1 MSDGT
6 CRRFPNLS
14 FTAVRAKLCQNST
27 GITPTPTQIKR
38 EQGKHFLVCMTLAGA
53 GTGLQS
59 LVGLSGPVVRFHL
72 AHGWWLLFLILLLGK
87 FIRDDE
93 AHGNLLC
100 LPSLNFSFCNRHS
113 SLSNFSPP
121 FSFRLNKKSVVFDFF
136 VGNVKTMSSVHDPG
150 WCWDRPSEPCGA

>member
-1 MSDGT
+1 MRWQGRVCRDDMSDGT

-72 AHGWWLLFLILLLGK
+72 AHVTQNIGR
-87 FIRDDE
+87 RD
-93 AHGNLLC
+93 
-100 LPSLNFSFCNRHS
+100 
-113 SLSNFSPP
+113 
-121 FSFRLNKKSVVFDFF
+121 F
-136 VGNVKTMSSVHDPG
+136 VMLECKLH
-150 WCWDRPSEPCGA
+150 C